1 MMDDNK
7 ILEQSHPQLAALV
20 GKWQGM
26 TKTWFEP
33 EKLADESP
41 WQAQFKLVLGGRF
54 LFYTYTGSM
63 QSAPLEGMALLGF
76 NPQRKRFEMAW
87 VDTFH
92 MSSAIM
98 FSHGGNPEMP
108 FNVLGS
114 FPAGPDGPDW
124 GWRSEIVL
132 RDRGELV
139 FTHYIITPEGL
150 EGKGVETVYQKVTA

>member
-41 WQAQFKLVLGGRF
+41 WMAEFKLVLRGRF
-54 LFYTYTGSM
+54 LLYTYQGSM
-63 QSAPLEGMALLGF
+63 QSTPLEGMALLGF

-114 FPAGPDGPDW
+114 FPAGPYGPDW